1 MSRVTPMRG
10 KASLNFFLCKNVQHG
25 LMVKETFRFSISHR
39 QASNLESRFRVTYTK
54 KLAFLETK
62 FETESGSFMNDKTL
76 SKRFLKQSKL
86 RLFKLFIA
94 FSCLLEPIFM
104 RKFQQQL
111 P

>member
-39 QASNLESRFRVTYTK
+39 QASNLEFLESRFRVTYTK

-62 FETESGSFMNDKTL
+62 FETESGSLMNDKTL
-76 SKRFLKQSKL
+76 S
-86 RLFKLFIA
+86 
-94 FSCLLEPIFM
+94 
-104 RKFQQQL
+104 
-111 P
+111 